1 MFSIIFFKPR
11 FRNRKKKDYFYIK
24 ILMRS
29 NRKKLSMEFD
39 ISYTSKEITPWGGM
53 VFLKQMLQKIGFR
66 QLVEDN
72 PDLPVSGSNRG
83 YNTST
88 IVEGFITSIWCGA
101 NRFLHTEVTRHDA
114 ALGKI
119 FEWKNTPGQ
128 DTYKRFFSKF
138 TQATNQKV
146 SNYFYSWF
154 FENVKFDNFTLD
166 IDSSVMT
173 RYGEQEGAKKG
184 YNPSKRG
191 RASHHPLIAFIADVK
206 LVANMWLRSGDT
218 SSANNF
224 LSFLEDTLFKLK
236 NKTIG
241 LIRLDSGFFQSN
253 ILDYLEEKAMN
264 YIVAVKF
271 SQPIQRLI
279 HASENW
285 IILDTGIEICEQIY
299 QSDSWQKPRR
309 IVVVRQKIK
318 DRPKAPGKQL
328 ALFAEEEIYR
338 NYRYSAYVSNL
349 NLPAAE
355 IWRLYR
361 GRGDAENRIKELKY
375 DFGFDSFNLNDFFAT
390 EAALTF
396 AMIAYDLMSLFRMFV
411 LQEKTQKTLSTL
423 RYRTFAIGAY
433 FEKVND
439 RLVLKIAL
447 NKKRRA
453 WFSGLWNF
461 SKEYIF
467 PFQFSNA

>member
-1 MFSIIFFKPR
+1 
-11 FRNRKKKDYFYIK
+11 
-24 ILMRS
+24 
-29 NRKKLSMEFD
+29 
-39 ISYTSKEITPWGGM
+39 
-53 VFLKQMLQKIGFR
+53 
-66 QLVEDN
+66 
-72 PDLPVSGSNRG
+72 
-83 YNTST
+83 
-88 IVEGFITSIWCGA
+88 VEGFITSIWCGA

-138 TQATNQKV
+138 TQAANQKV
-146 SNYFYSWF
+146 SDYFYSWF
-154 FENVKFDNFTLD
+154 FENITSDNFTLD

-206 LVANMWLRSGDT
+206 LVANMWLRSGNT

-224 LSFLEDTLFKLK
+224 LSFLEDTLSKLK

-241 LIRLDSGFFQSN
+241 LIRLDSGFFQSD
-253 ILDYLEEKAMN
+253 ILDYLEEKVMN
-264 YIVAVKF
+264 YVVAVKF

-279 HASENW
+279 HSSTNW
-285 IILDTGIEICEQIY
+285 IVLDTGIEICEQIY
-299 QSDSWQKPRR
+299 QSDSWKKTRR

-328 ALFAEEEIYR
+328 ALFAEEEIYKI
-338 NYRYSAYVSNL
+338 YRYSAYVTNL

-396 AMIAYDLMSLFRMFV
+396 AMIAYNLMSLFRMFV

-433 FEKVND
+433 FEKIND

-461 SKEYIF
+461 SKEYNF

>member
-1 MFSIIFFKPR
+1 
-11 FRNRKKKDYFYIK
+11 
-24 ILMRS
+24 
-29 NRKKLSMEFD
+29 
-39 ISYTSKEITPWGGM
+39 M
-53 VFLKQMLQKIGFR
+53 VFLKQMLEKIGFR
-66 QLVEDN
+66 KLVEN
-72 PDLPVSGSNRG
+72 NSDLPVSGSNRG
-83 YNTST
+83 YKTVT

-119 FEWKNTPGQ
+119 FQWKNTPGQ

-138 TQATNQKV
+138 SQATNQKV
-146 SNYFYSWF
+146 SDYFYSWF
-154 FENVKFDNFTLD
+154 FEDVKFDNFTLD

-191 RASHHPLIAFIADVK
+191 RSSHHPLIAFIAEVK
-206 LVANMWLRSGDT
+206 LVANMWLRSGNT

-224 LSFLEDTLFKLK
+224 LSFLEDTLSKLK

-253 ILDYLEEKAMN
+253 ILDYLEEKIMN
-264 YIVAVKF
+264 YVVAVKF

-279 HASENW
+279 HSCENW

-309 IVVVRQKIK
+309 IVVVRQRIK

-328 ALFAEEEIYR
+328 VLFAEEEIYR
-338 NYRYSAYVSNL
+338 NYRYSAYVTNL

-396 AMIAYDLMSLFRMFV
+396 AMIAYNLMSLFRMFV

-461 SKEYIF
+461 SNGYQF
-467 PFQFSNA
+467 PFQFPIA

>member
-1 MFSIIFFKPR
+1 M
-11 FRNRKKKDYFYIK
+11 K

-29 NRKKLSMEFD
+29 IRKKRSMEFE

-66 QLVEDN
+66 ELVENN

-83 YNTST
+83 YKIST
-88 IVEGFITSIWCGA
+88 IIEGFITSIWCGA
-101 NRFLHTEVTRHDA
+101 NRFLHTELTRHDA

-138 TQATNQKV
+138 TQVTNQKV

-154 FENVKFDNFTLD
+154 FDNVKLDNYTLD

-184 YNPSKRG
+184 YNPRKKG

-206 LVANMWLRSGDT
+206 LVANMWLRSGNT

-253 ILDYLEEKAMN
+253 ILDYLEEKVMN
-264 YIVAVKF
+264 YVVAVKF

-279 HASENW
+279 HASTNW
-285 IILDTGIEICEQIY
+285 IVLDTGIEICEQIY
-299 QSDSWQKPRR
+299 QSDSWQNPRR

-328 ALFAEEEIYR
+328 ILFAEEEIIR
-338 NYRYSAYVSNL
+338 NYRYSAYVTNL

-361 GRGDAENRIKELKY
+361 GRGDAENRIKELKF

-396 AMIAYDLMSLFRMFV
+396 AMIAYNLMSLFRMFV

-439 RLVLKIAL
+439 KLVLKIAL
-447 NKKRRA
+447 NKKRRR
-453 WFSGLWNF
+453 WFSGLWNY
-461 SKEYIF
+461 SKEYNF
-467 PFQFSNA
+467 PFQLSNA

>member
-1 MFSIIFFKPR
+1 MRSI
-11 FRNRKKKDYFYIK
+11 RKK
-24 ILMRS
+24 S
-29 NRKKLSMEFD
+29 SMEFD
-39 ISYTSKEITPWGGM
+39 ISYTNKEITPWGGM

-66 QLVEDN
+66 KLVEDN

-138 TQATNQKV
+138 TQAANQKV
-146 SNYFYSWF
+146 SDYFYSWF
-154 FENVKFDNFTLD
+154 FENITSDNFTLD

-206 LVANMWLRSGDT
+206 LVANMWLRSGNT

-224 LSFLEDTLFKLK
+224 LSFLEDTLSKLK

-241 LIRLDSGFFQSN
+241 LIRLDSGFFQSD
-253 ILDYLEEKAMN
+253 ILDYLEEKVMN
-264 YIVAVKF
+264 YVVAVKF

-279 HASENW
+279 HSSTNW
-285 IILDTGIEICEQIY
+285 IVLDTGIEICEQIY
-299 QSDSWQKPRR
+299 QSDSWKKTRR

-328 ALFAEEEIYR
+328 ALFAEEEIYKI
-338 NYRYSAYVSNL
+338 YRYSAYVTNL

-396 AMIAYDLMSLFRMFV
+396 AMIAYNLMSLFRMFV

-433 FEKVND
+433 FEKIND

-461 SKEYIF
+461 SKEYNF

>member
-1 MFSIIFFKPR
+1 M
-11 FRNRKKKDYFYIK
+11 K

-29 NRKKLSMEFD
+29 IRKKTSMEFD

-53 VFLKQMLQKIGFR
+53 VFLKQMLQKIDFR
-66 QLVEDN
+66 KLVEEN

-83 YNTST
+83 YSTST

-146 SNYFYSWF
+146 SDYFYSWF
-154 FENVKFDNFTLD
+154 FNNVKLDNYTLD

-184 YNPSKRG
+184 YNPRKKG

-206 LVANMWLRSGDT
+206 LVANMWLRSGNT

-224 LSFLEDTLFKLK
+224 LSFLEDTLSKLK

-241 LIRLDSGFFQSN
+241 LIRLDSGFYQSN
-253 ILDYLEEKAMN
+253 ILDYLEEKVMN
-264 YIVAVKF
+264 YVVAVKF

-328 ALFAEEEIYR
+328 ALFAEEEIYK

-349 NLPAAE
+349 NLPAVE

-396 AMIAYDLMSLFRMFV
+396 AMIAYNLMSLFRMFV

-461 SKEYIF
+461 SKEYNF

>member
-1 MFSIIFFKPR
+1 MF
-11 FRNRKKKDYFYIK
+11 
-24 ILMRS
+24 
-29 NRKKLSMEFD
+29 MEFD

-53 VFLKQMLQKIGFR
+53 VFLKQMLEKIGFR
-66 QLVEDN
+66 KLVEN
-72 PDLPVSGSNRG
+72 NSDLPVSGSNRG
-83 YNTST
+83 YKTVT

-119 FEWKNTPGQ
+119 FQWKNTPGQ

-138 TQATNQKV
+138 SQATNQKV
-146 SNYFYSWF
+146 SDYFYSWF
-154 FENVKFDNFTLD
+154 FENLKFDNFTLD

-191 RASHHPLIAFIADVK
+191 RSSHHPLIAFIAEVK
-206 LVANMWLRSGDT
+206 LVANMWLRSGNT

-224 LSFLEDTLFKLK
+224 LSFLEDTLSKLK

-253 ILDYLEEKAMN
+253 ILDYLEEKIMN
-264 YIVAVKF
+264 YVVAVKF

-279 HASENW
+279 HSCENW

-309 IVVVRQKIK
+309 IVVVRQRIK

-328 ALFAEEEIYR
+328 VLFAEEEIYR
-338 NYRYSAYVSNL
+338 NYRYSAYVTNL

-396 AMIAYDLMSLFRMFV
+396 AMIAYNLMSLFRMFV

-461 SKEYIF
+461 SNGYQF
-467 PFQFSNA
+467 PFQFPIA

>member
-1 MFSIIFFKPR
+1 
-11 FRNRKKKDYFYIK
+11 
-24 ILMRS
+24 
-29 NRKKLSMEFD
+29 MEFD

-53 VFLKQMLQKIGFR
+53 VFLKQMLQNIGFR
-66 QLVEDN
+66 ELIEN
-72 PDLPVSGSNRG
+72 NADLPVSGSNRG
-83 YNTST
+83 YKTS
-88 IVEGFITSIWCGA
+88 IIIEGFITSIWCGA

-119 FEWKNTPGQ
+119 FDWKNTPGQ

-138 TQATNQKV
+138 TQTTNQKV
-146 SNYFYSWF
+146 SDYFYSWIF
-154 FENVKFDNFTLD
+154 DNVKFDNFTLD

-184 YNPSKRG
+184 YNPAKKG

-224 LSFLEDTLFKLK
+224 LSFLEDTLSKLK

-241 LIRLDSGFFQSN
+241 LIRLDSGFFQSDVLN
-253 ILDYLEEKAMN
+253 YVEEKVMD
-264 YIVAVKF
+264 YVVAVKF
-271 SQPIQRLI
+271 THPIQRLI
-279 HASENW
+279 HDSKNW
-285 IILDTGIEICEQIY
+285 VVLDTGIEICEQIY
-299 QSDSWQKPRR
+299 QSKSWEKPRR
-309 IVVVRQKIK
+309 IVIVRQKIK
-318 DRPKAPGKQL
+318 DRPQATGKQL
-328 ALFAEEEIYR
+328 SLFPEEEIYR
-338 NYRYSAYVSNL
+338 NYRYSAYVTNL
-349 NLPAAE
+349 KLPAAE
-355 IWRLYR
+355 VWRLYR

-375 DFGFDSFNLNDFFAT
+375 DFGFDSFNLNDFYAT

-396 AMIAYDLMSLFRMFV
+396 AMIAYNLMSLFRMFV

-433 FEKVND
+433 FEKVNGK
-439 RLVLKIAL
+439 LVLKIAL

-453 WFSGLWNF
+453 WFSGLWNY
-461 SKEYIF
+461 SKEYSF
-467 PFQFSNA
+467 PFQLANA